1 MESRIYKEA
10 YAFGNRIVKAHA
22 YLVGEKREYEIST
35 QLKRSGTSIGANLA
49 EAKYAQSKADW
60 INKVSIA
67 LKEANETH
75 HWLELLHD
83 NGFIDDRAYSSII
96 ADCNSLIFKL
106 ASMVRTGRKNMQA
119 QR

>member
-22 YLVGEKREYEIST
+22 YWVETKHEYEISS
-35 QLKRSGTSIGANLA
+35 QVKRSGTSIAANLA

-60 INKVSIA
+60 IHKLSIA

-75 HWLELLHD
+75 HWLVLLHD
-83 NGFIDDRAYSSII
+83 NGFIDDRTHASII
-96 ADCNSLIFKL
+96 ADCNSIIFKL
-106 ASMVRTGRKNMQA
+106 SSMIRTAKNNLSK
-119 QR
+119 